1 MKQWI
6 FPNPGQFAP
15 VRVCLAMLSA
25 ITLTLLISK
34 PAFAALGEDSSS
46 VQTDMAHM
54 QGSLRITQTQA
65 FTVHEIRGATGTTVR
80 EYASPSGKIFAVA
93 WQGPWL
99 PNMREL
105 LATYFAPYEQALRTA
120 AVQSRSGRRP
130 LVIEQPGLV
139 VQSGGHMRSFAGR
152 AYIPQMMP
160 QGVRAEEIQ

>member
-6 FPNPGQFAP
+6 FRNPGQFAP
-15 VRVCLAMLSA
+15 MRVCLAILSA
-25 ITLTLLISK
+25 IALTLLVTA

-54 QGSLRITQTQA
+54 QGSLRTTQTQA
-65 FTVHEIRGATGTTVR
+65 FTVHEIKAATGTTVR

-99 PNMREL
+99 PNMRGL
-105 LATYFAPYEQALRTA
+105 LASYFAQYEQALQT

-160 QGVRAEEIQ
+160 QGIRAEEIQ